1 MELLEPILPQATNVI
16 HSSDI
21 ALVGGISI
29 SILPYIGMCI
39 SDLIAVFWDDERISA
54 TVPRN
59 GESDFPVIVL
69 IPEKL
74 TPVGQHTVYYEVEN
88 TVGLASFSEPITITV
103 D

>member
-1 MELLEPILPQATNVI
+1 M
-16 HSSDI
+16 
-21 ALVGGISI
+21 
-29 SILPYIGMCI
+29 PYIGMCI

-59 GESDFPVIVL
+59 GESDFPVVVL
-69 IPEKL
+69 VPEKL

-88 TVGLASFSEPITITV
+88 TVGMASFSDPIFITI